1 MFSVPYVVKSVFFIR
16 GISARPSDWVPD
28 VPQDEV
34 PSDSSLDCGRFFMF
48 IPDHCIQSLQES
60 NGFSA
65 MQVAE

>member
-1 MFSVPYVVKSVFFIR
+1 MHKAKIKELSQVLYLYIYNYNKIYL
-16 GISARPSDWVPD
+16 IN